1 MGKEALVTGGGSGI
15 GREISLRLAAEGARV
30 TVLEVGAGAA
40 EGTVA
45 AIAAAGGVA
54 RALIV
59 DVTDTQAMDAAFA
72 SLEKID
78 VLVNN
83 AGIAH
88 VGNVLTTTAADL
100 DRVYAVNVKGVYH
113 GLHFGVPKILAAGGG
128 VIVNIASVVSKIA
141 LEDRFAY
148 AMSKG
153 AVLTMTLSVARDFV
167 GRNIRCNCVCPA
179 RVHTPFVDGFIAKNF
194 PGGEEAALAKLAAA
208 QPMGRMGRPEEV
220 AALVAFLASDEAG
233 FITGSCYDID
243 GGVTLLR

>member
-45 AIAAAGGVA
+45 AIVAAGGVA

-59 DVTDTQAMDAAFA
+59 DVTDTEAMDAAFA

-78 VLVNN
+78 MLVNN
-83 AGIAH
+83 AGMAH

-153 AVLTMTLSVARDFV
+153 AVLTMTLSVARDFI

-208 QPMGRMGRPEEV
+208 QPIGRMGRPEEV